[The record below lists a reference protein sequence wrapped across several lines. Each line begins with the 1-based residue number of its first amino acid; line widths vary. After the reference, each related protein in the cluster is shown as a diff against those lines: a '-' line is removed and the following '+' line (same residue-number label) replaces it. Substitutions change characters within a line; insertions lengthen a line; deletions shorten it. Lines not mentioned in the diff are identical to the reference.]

1 MLTALLGL
9 ISDVQRNLILQHANS
24 GVFQHNY
31 LSRYI
36 TQDTQAIYRGLAPQT
51 AVIRAA
57 SGMART
63 IDQRRP
69 RALNDDQLA
78 EVCRKG
84 ASGHSMGPSPAHE
97 GRSRTCS
104 TGKPTDRF
112 RAKRRR

>member
-36 TQDTQAIYRGLAPQT
+36 TQDTQAIYRGIAPQT

-57 SGMART
+57 SGMARS

-69 RALNDDQLA
+69 RELNDQQLA
-78 EVCRKG
+78 EV
-84 ASGHSMGPSPAHE
+84 
-97 GRSRTCS
+97 GRHPEV
-104 TGKPTDRF
+104 KLL
-112 RAKRRR
+112 

>member
-1 MLTALLGL
+1 MYSG
-9 ISDVQRNLILQHANS
+9 ISSSNTRTL
-24 GVFQHNY
+24 GVFQLNY

-69 RALNDDQLA
+69 RALNDNQLA
-78 EVCRKG
+78 EI
-84 ASGHSMGPSPAHE
+84 
-97 GRSRTCS
+97 SRHPEV
-104 TGKPTDRF
+104 KLL
-112 RAKRRR
+112 